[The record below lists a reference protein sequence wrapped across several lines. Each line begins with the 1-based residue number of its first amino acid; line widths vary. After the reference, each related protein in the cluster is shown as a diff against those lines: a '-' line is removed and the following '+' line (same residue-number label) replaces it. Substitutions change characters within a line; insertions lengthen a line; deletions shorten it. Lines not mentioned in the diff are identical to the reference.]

1 MIVYR
6 GPSAIDGRE
15 IVVILTGLQTRRGS
29 KNAKTGELIQSW
41 ILRADVEPH
50 TAVKTG
56 DDASVCGQCPHRPL
70 LASMLARAG
79 LPSSP
84 CYVRTGEAP

>member
-50 TAVKTG
+50 TRGENRRRCVGLRTVS
-56 DDASVCGQCPHRPL
+56 AS
-70 LASMLARAG
+70 SFAG
-79 LPSSP
+79 
-84 CYVRTGEAP
+84 